1 MMRTAKAV
9 FSLFTLLLMMTGLT
23 AAAQP
28 APDWQTRLGANTA
41 LARTPQLDHDRGL
54 SVSAA
59 EFRRGGNA
67 GDEH

>member
-9 FSLFTLLLMMTGLT
+9 FSLFTIADDDWPYGRGAARAGL
-23 AAAQP
+23 ANKA
-28 APDWQTRLGANTA
+28 GANTA
-41 LARTPQLDHDRGL
+41 SARTPQLDHDRGL

-67 GDEH
+67 GDKH

>member
-9 FSLFTLLLMMTGLT
+9 FSLFTLLMMTGLT

-28 APDWQTRLGANTA
+28 APDWQTRLGQI
-41 LARTPQLDHDRGL
+41 LPSARTPQLDHDRGL

-67 GDEH
+67 GDKH